1 MRKSVA
7 LVSGMFLLLFAS
19 PVNSAPSVFS
29 APTIKDYLIAC
40 SDDQSG
46 CINKVGSV
54 LMDKFTADGVTS
66 ICLPS
71 PDYAEGVPNWLS
83 SHPEIQNMPTEDGIY
98 LTLKEMYPCG

>member
-1 MRKSVA
+1 MHKSVA
-7 LVSGMFLLLFAS
+7 LACGVFSLLLTN
-19 PVNSAPSVFS
+19 PVNAAPSVFS

-54 LMDKFTADGVTS
+54 LMDKFAADGSTA

-71 PDYAEGVPNWLS
+71 PDYAEAVPKWLR
-83 SHPEIQNMPTEDGIY
+83 SHPEMQNLPTEDGIY

>member
-1 MRKSVA
+1 
-7 LVSGMFLLLFAS
+7 MFLLLFAS

-54 LMDKFTADGVTS
+54 LMDKFTADGTTS

-71 PDYAEGVPNWLS
+71 PDYAEAVPKWLS